1 MKLRLNESVTDE
13 AVDRGLTIKPVENQF
28 IKPIRVDGEI
38 DRTAGGPAGRTARH
52 PGPGA
57 AAVNLSG

>member
-28 IKPIRVDGEI
+28 IKPSESMVIDGA
-38 DRTAGGPAGRTARH
+38 AGGPAGRTARH